1 MTRTQIQLPDALY
14 RRAKA
19 FAAARE
25 LSLAELTRRGLELF
39 LDRYPATS
47 QEATAWKLPR
57 VSGGLKVAPA
67 RLREVISDEQELR
80 GLARK

>member
-19 FAAARE
+19 FAASRE
-25 LSLAELTRRGLELF
+25 LSLAEMTRRGLELF
-39 LDRYPATS
+39 LDRFPAHPVT
-47 QEATAWKLPR
+47 TRKWKLPR

-67 RLREVISDEQELR
+67 RLRDLIADELELR
-80 GLARK
+80 GVARK